1 MKKTPEIRK
10 NVPIGYTIRS
20 NDFGNGL
27 PECYMTGPIPLGT
40 ENITA
45 MRPGKFKYSRRRGTI
60 EMARQRRAI
69 AAKLLAR
76 GYGVSAIA
84 ITMGIP
90 RGTADS
96 YVQRIRREADRVVR
110 ESVISIIRSEDSYRQ
125 LKDVS
130 ELAMTQAKSGIES
143 GKDDKAPAYLD
154 RVISSEKTILDKLGH
169 VREAGPSGISINFIG
184 QIPGTQEV
192 RLGEV
197 IEVPVVVMDTGNG
210 GSDGDGGDSD
220 GSGSG

>member
-1 MKKTPEIRK
+1 MKEP
-10 NVPIGYTIRS
+10 
-20 NDFGNGL
+20 DL
-27 PECYMTGPIPLGT
+27 PGA

-45 MRPGKFKYSRRRGTI
+45 MRPGKFKFSRRRATI
-60 EMARQRRAI
+60 ELARQRRAI

-96 YVQRIRREADRVVR
+96 YVQRIRREADQVVR

-130 ELAMTQAKSGIES
+130 ELALAQAKSGIES
-143 GKDDKAPAYLD
+143 GQDDKAPAYLD
-154 RVISSEKTILDKLGH
+154 RVISSEKAILDKLGH
-169 VREAGPSGISINFIG
+169 VREAGPSGISINFVG

-197 IEVPVVVMDTGNG
+197 IEVPVREIETGDG
-210 GSDGDGGDSD
+210 GGDGDGGDSD

>member
-1 MKKTPEIRK
+1 MKEP
-10 NVPIGYTIRS
+10 
-20 NDFGNGL
+20 DH
-27 PECYMTGPIPLGT
+27 LGT
-40 ENITA
+40 ENITP
-45 MRPGKFKYSRRRGTI
+45 MRPGRFRFSRRRATI

-96 YVQRIRREADRVVR
+96 YVQRIRREADQVVR
-110 ESVISIIRSEDSYRQ
+110 ESAISIIRSEDSYRQ

-130 ELAMTQAKSGIES
+130 ELALAQAKSGIES
-143 GKDDKAPAYLD
+143 GQDDKSPAYLD
-154 RVISSEKTILDKLGH
+154 RVISSEKAILDKLGH

-197 IEVPVVVMDTGNG
+197 IEVPVREIETGDDG
-210 GSDGDGGDSD
+210 GDGDGGDSD

>member
-1 MKKTPEIRK
+1 
-10 NVPIGYTIRS
+10 
-20 NDFGNGL
+20 
-27 PECYMTGPIPLGT
+27 MTEPDPPGT
-40 ENITA
+40 ENITP
-45 MRPGKFKYSRRRGTI
+45 MRPGNVRFSRRRATI

-96 YVQRIRREADRVVR
+96 YVQRIRREADQVVR
-110 ESVISIIRSEDSYRQ
+110 ESAISIIRSEDSYRQ

-130 ELAMTQAKSGIES
+130 ELALAQAKAGIES
-143 GKDDKAPAYLD
+143 GQDDKSPAYLD
-154 RVISSEKTILDKLGH
+154 RVISSEKAILDKLGH
-169 VREAGPSGISINFIG
+169 VREAGSSGISINFVG

-197 IEVPVVVMDTGNG
+197 IEVPVREIETGDG